1 MLAVADIWHRCRAC
15 GHARQSYFAQCP
27 QCRAWNTCRA
37 QVAGAGGSAANGAP
51 LDGPL
56 NAWDGVQFNRVRTGI
71 PQLDEALSGG
81 FVPGTSTIFFGEKN
95 CGKTTLALQAAFWVA
110 VRVRRHAL
118 YLSNEQAAVEINAA
132 AKRLELGTNY
142 FRFANPAD
150 LQTIYGS
157 AQRVGLPSIVV
168 VDSLQ
173 AFEDSASAKR
183 GENRRKQAFI
193 DARNWG
199 QKTGVPMIWV
209 SQVNADNKI
218 KGGPFFGHEANAIL
232 KFRQR
237 QGSDVREIY
246 VDKNRSGKA
255 QFSVNM
261 TMTAKGLV

>member
-1 MLAVADIWHRCRAC
+1 MRCPC
-15 GHARQSYFAQCP
+15 GYCRQGYFAQCP
-27 QCRAWNTCRA
+27 QCRAWNTCQA
-37 QVAGAGGSAANGAP
+37 QVAGARSVAVSGVP

-56 NAWDGVQFNRVRTGI
+56 NAWDGVSFERIRTGI

-110 VRVRRHAL
+110 VRRRRHAL
-118 YLSNEQAAVEINAA
+118 YLSNEQAGVEINAA
-132 AKRLELGTNY
+132 AKRLELGTQY

-150 LQTIYGS
+150 LQTVYASS
-157 AQRVGLPSIVV
+157 ARVGLPSIVV
-168 VDSLQ
+168 IDSLQ
-173 AFEDSASAKR
+173 AFDDCQSQRR
-183 GENRRKQAFI
+183 GENRRRQAFI
-193 DARNWG
+193 DGRNWG
-199 QKTGVPMIWV
+199 QKTGVPVIWV
-209 SQVNADNKI
+209 SQVNGEGKV
-218 KGGPFFGHEANAIL
+218 KGGPFYGHEANAVL
-232 KFRQR
+232 KFRHR

>member
-1 MLAVADIWHRCRAC
+1 MQAAAEILMCCPC
-15 GHARQSYFAQCP
+15 GFARKTYFAQCP
-27 QCRAWNTCRA
+27 QCRAWNTCTARESGRA
-37 QVAGAGGSAANGAP
+37 SSLANGAP

-81 FVPGTSTIFFGEKN
+81 FVRGTSTIFFGEKN

-110 VRVRRHAL
+110 VRMRRHAL

-132 AKRLELGTNY
+132 ARRLELGTQY

-157 AQRVGLPSIVV
+157 SARVGLPSIVV
-168 VDSLQ
+168 IDSLQ
-173 AFEDSASAKR
+173 AFDDCQSQKR
-183 GENRRKQAFI
+183 GENRRRQAFI
-193 DARNWG
+193 DGRNWG

-209 SQVNADNKI
+209 SQVNADAKI
-218 KGGPFFGHEANAIL
+218 KGGPFYGHEANAIL

-246 VDKNRSGKA
+246 VDKNRCGKA
-255 QFSVNM
+255 QFSVTM
-261 TMTAKGLV
+261 TMTAKGLQ